1 MVRASFCKTPAAF
14 SRIVVPAAASLVALL
29 ASGCV
34 SGGGPAPNTIRNVS
48 QTAPADLQLTCAT
61 AAATSFG
68 VDSSSILP
76 VSSSQLDTQK
86 YQVELNVK
94 GSKANC
100 VVDTAGNVLSV
111 QKV

>member
-1 MVRASFCKTPAAF
+1 MNCVRFWETPAAF
-14 SRIVVPAAASLVALL
+14 GRIVMAAGVCLAALV
-29 ASGCV
+29 ASGCMS
-34 SGGGPAPNTIRNVS
+34 SGPEPNTVRNVS

-68 VDSSSILP
+68 VESTSILP
-76 VSSSQLDTQK
+76 VSSSPIDAQR

-111 QKV
+111 EKV

>member
-1 MVRASFCKTPAAF
+1 MSCASFWKTPAAF
-14 SRIVVPAAASLVALL
+14 GRVVMPAGAGLAVLL
-29 ASGCV
+29 ASGCM
-34 SGGGPAPNTIRNVS
+34 SGGPAPNTIRNVS

-76 VSSSQLDTQK
+76 VSSSQLDAQK

>member
-1 MVRASFCKTPAAF
+1 MNCARFWRAPAAF
-14 SRIVVPAAASLVALL
+14 HRIVIPAAAGLAALL
-29 ASGCV
+29 ASGCM
-34 SGGGPAPNTIRNVS
+34 SSGPAPNSVRNTS

-68 VDSSSILP
+68 VESSSILP
-76 VSSSQLDTQK
+76 VSSSQLDAQK

>member
-1 MVRASFCKTPAAF
+1 MNCVRFWETPAT
-14 SRIVVPAAASLVALL
+14 SRRIVMAAGAGLAALA
-29 ASGCV
+29 ASGCMS
-34 SGGGPAPNTIRNVS
+34 SGPEPNTVRNVS

-76 VSSSQLDTQK
+76 VSSSQLDAQK

>member
-1 MVRASFCKTPAAF
+1 MVACAGLAIS
-14 SRIVVPAAASLVALL
+14 L

-34 SGGGPAPNTIRNVS
+34 SDDPSPGSVRTTG

-68 VDSSSILP
+68 VDSSRILP
-76 VSSSQLDTQK
+76 VSSSQLDAQK
-86 YQVELNVK
+86 YQVQLDVQ
-94 GSKANC
+94 GSRANC